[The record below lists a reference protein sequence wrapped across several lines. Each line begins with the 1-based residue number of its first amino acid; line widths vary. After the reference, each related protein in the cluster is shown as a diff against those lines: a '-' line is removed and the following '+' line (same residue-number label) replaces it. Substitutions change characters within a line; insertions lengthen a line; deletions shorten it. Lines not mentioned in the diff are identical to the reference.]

1 MLNPDRW
8 YVVLIMQQDRS
19 ESFMITRY
27 GYDVFFTIAAVCIVI
42 IVLAL
47 VFIEPKSYRYSLI
60 IVSFA
65 FLGFATNFFRDPERT
80 TPKGENLIISP
91 ADGKV
96 IVVKQVRD
104 NEFFHADVRQI
115 SIFMS
120 PLNVHV
126 NRNPI
131 TGKVQYTRYVKGEY
145 FAAFE
150 DKASERN
157 EQMIVGLEG
166 VNGKVMFK
174 QIAGFIAR
182 RIVCPLKQGDS
193 VNIGERFGMIK
204 FGSRVDVFIPLSVNV
219 HVQIGDMTKAG
230 ETVLGEYPRN

>member
-1 MLNPDRW
+1 ML
-8 YVVLIMQQDRS
+8 QDRF
-19 ESFMITRY
+19 ESPMITRY
-27 GYDVFFTIAAVCIVI
+27 GYDVYFTIAAVCVVI

-47 VFIEPKSYRYSLI
+47 IFIEPKSYRYSLI
-60 IVSFA
+60 VVSLA
-65 FLGFATNFFRDPERT
+65 FLGFTTNFFRDPERT
-80 TPKGENLIISP
+80 TPKDENLIISP
-91 ADGKV
+91 ADGKIIV
-96 IVVKQVRD
+96 IKQVWD
-104 NEFFHADVRQI
+104 DEFFHANVQQI

-131 TGKVQYTRYVKGEY
+131 TGTVRYTRYVKGEY

-166 VNGKVMFK
+166 ANGKVMFK

-182 RIVCPLKQGDS
+182 RIVCPLKPGNT
-193 VNIGERFGMIK
+193 VNMGERFGMIK
-204 FGSRVDVFIPLSVNV
+204 FGSRVDVYFPLSVNV
-219 HVQIGDMTKAG
+219 RAQVGDITKAG
-230 ETVLGEYPRN
+230 ETILGGYSQKESEK

>member
-1 MLNPDRW
+1 ML
-8 YVVLIMQQDRS
+8 QDRF
-19 ESFMITRY
+19 ESPMITRY
-27 GYDVFFTIAAVCIVI
+27 GYDVYFTIAAVCVVI

-47 VFIEPKSYRYSLI
+47 IFIEPKSYRYSLI
-60 IVSFA
+60 VVSLA
-65 FLGFATNFFRDPERT
+65 FLGFTTNFFRDPERT
-80 TPKGENLIISP
+80 TPKDENLIISP
-91 ADGKV
+91 ADGKIIV
-96 IVVKQVRD
+96 IKQVWD
-104 NEFFHADVRQI
+104 DEFFHANVQQI

-131 TGKVQYTRYVKGEY
+131 TGTVRHTRYVKGEY

-166 VNGKVMFK
+166 ANGKVMFK

-182 RIVCPLKQGDS
+182 RIVCPLKPGDT
-193 VNIGERFGMIK
+193 VNMGERFGMIK
-204 FGSRVDVFIPLSVNV
+204 FGSRVDVYFPLSVNV
-219 HVQIGDMTKAG
+219 RAQVGDITKAG
-230 ETVLGEYPRN
+230 ETILGGYSQKESEK